1 MAGPLYILYRPT
13 EYYNGYGKMKSIFKL
28 TKDVLRRQFLS
39 GMLVV
44 VPLILTYVV
53 LRFLFDII
61 DGILSPY
68 IVRFLG
74 YSIPG
79 LGIISTILIIILTGF
94 FVRSIVGASIYK
106 YGDNLLT
113 KLPIVRIF
121 YLAAK
126 KLIEALAQPNN
137 EAFKEVVMF
146 EYPRR
151 GIWAV
156 GFLTSKIKFVNG
168 SEDQQIELI
177 GVFVPSTPTPI
188 SGIVI
193 FAPRKDIVSLDIT
206 VEDGLKLIVSGGI
219 VAPPVIKKKA
229 QQSIT
234 EG

>member
-1 MAGPLYILYRPT
+1 MR
-13 EYYNGYGKMKSIFKL
+13 SIFKL
-28 TKDVLRRQFLS
+28 AKDVLRRQFLS

-53 LRFLFDII
+53 LRFLFEII

-68 IVRFLG
+68 LAGLLG

-79 LGIISTILIIILTGF
+79 LGIISTVLIIILTGF

-106 YGDNLLT
+106 HGDNLLT

-126 KLIEALAQPNN
+126 KLIEALTLPSN

-151 GIWAV
+151 GIWV
-156 GFLTSKIKFVNG
+156 IGFLTSKIKFVTG
-168 SEDQQIELI
+168 SDNKHVELV
-177 GVFVPSTPTPI
+177 GVFVPSTPTPV

-193 FAPRKDIVSLDIT
+193 FTPREDIAPLDIS
-206 VEDGLKLIVSGGI
+206 VEEGLKLIVSGGI
-219 VAPPVIKKKA
+219 VAPPVIRKRVDQPYA
-229 QQSIT
+229 
-234 EG
+234 EV

>member
-1 MAGPLYILYRPT
+1 
-13 EYYNGYGKMKSIFKL
+13 MKSIFKL
-28 TKDVLRRQFLS
+28 AKDVLRRQFLS

-53 LRFLFDII
+53 LRFLFETI

-68 IVRFLG
+68 IEKFLN

-79 LGIISTILIIILTGF
+79 LGIIATILIIILTGF

-106 YGDNLLT
+106 HGDNLLT

-126 KLIEALAQPNN
+126 KLIEAMALPGSK
-137 EAFKEVVMF
+137 AFREVVMF

-151 GIWAV
+151 GIWVV

-168 SEDQQIELI
+168 SENQQMELV

-188 SGIVI
+188 SGFVI
-193 FAPRKDIVSLDIT
+193 FAPREDVVTLDMT
-206 VEDGLKLIVSGGI
+206 VEAGLKLLVSGGI
-219 VAPPVIKKKA
+219 IAPPVIKKRV
-229 QQSIT
+229 QQLNT
-234 EG
+234 EV

>member
-1 MAGPLYILYRPT
+1 
-13 EYYNGYGKMKSIFKL
+13 MKSIFKMA
-28 TKDVLRRQFLS
+28 KDVLRRQFLS

-53 LRFLFDII
+53 LRFLFDTI

-68 IVRFLG
+68 IVKFLG

-79 LGIISTILIIILTGF
+79 LGIIFTILIILLTGF
-94 FVRSIVGASIYK
+94 FVRSIIGASIYK
-106 YGDNLLT
+106 RGDNLLT

-126 KLIEALAQPNN
+126 KLIEALAQPSN

-151 GIWAV
+151 GIWAI

-168 SEDQQIELI
+168 SDDEIELV

-193 FAPRKDIVSLDIT
+193 FAPRKDVVTLDIT
-206 VEDGLKLIVSGGI
+206 IEAGLKLLVSGGI
-219 VAPPVIKKKA
+219 VAPSLIKKRV
-229 QQSIT
+229 QPSNM
-234 EG
+234 EV

>member
-1 MAGPLYILYRPT
+1 
-13 EYYNGYGKMKSIFKL
+13 MKSIFKIA
-28 TKDVLRRQFLS
+28 KDVLRRQFLS

-53 LRFLFDII
+53 LRFLFDTF

-68 IVRFLG
+68 IIKFLG

-79 LGIISTILIIILTGF
+79 LGIITTILIIILTGF

-106 YGDNLLT
+106 RGDNLLT

-126 KLIEALAQPNN
+126 KLIEALAHPSN

-151 GIWAV
+151 GIWAI

-168 SEDQQIELI
+168 GEDELELV
-177 GVFVPSTPTPI
+177 GVFVPSTPTPV
-188 SGIVI
+188 SGFVI
-193 FAPRKDIVSLDIT
+193 FAPRKDVVTLDIT
-206 VEDGLKLIVSGGI
+206 IEAGLKLLVSGGI
-219 VAPPVIKKKA
+219 VAPSSIKKRV
-229 QQSIT
+229 QPSSM
-234 EG
+234 EV

>member
-1 MAGPLYILYRPT
+1 MR
-13 EYYNGYGKMKSIFKL
+13 SIFKL
-28 TKDVLRRQFLS
+28 AKDVLRRQFLS

-53 LRFLFDII
+53 LRFLFETI

-68 IVRFLG
+68 IVKFLG

-79 LGIISTILIIILTGF
+79 LGIIFTILIIILTGF

-106 YGDNLLT
+106 RGDNLLT

-126 KLIEALAQPNN
+126 KLIEALTKSNN

-151 GIWAV
+151 GTWVV

-168 SEDQQIELI
+168 SDDQQIELV
-177 GVFVPSTPTPI
+177 GVFVPSTPTPV

-193 FAPRKDIVSLDIT
+193 FAPREDIMTLEMT
-206 VEDGLKLIVSGGI
+206 VEEGLKLIVSGGI
-219 VAPPVIKKKA
+219 VAPTVIKKRLHL
-229 QQSIT
+229 SNT
-234 EG
+234 EV

>member
-1 MAGPLYILYRPT
+1 
-13 EYYNGYGKMKSIFKL
+13 MKSIFKL

>member
-1 MAGPLYILYRPT
+1 MA
-13 EYYNGYGKMKSIFKL
+13 
-28 TKDVLRRQFLS
+28 KDVLRRQFLS

-53 LRFLFDII
+53 LRFLFDTI

-68 IVRFLG
+68 IVKFLG

-79 LGIISTILIIILTGF
+79 LGIIFTILIILLTGF
-94 FVRSIVGASIYK
+94 FVRSIIGASIYK
-106 YGDNLLT
+106 RGDNLLT

-126 KLIEALAQPNN
+126 KLIEALAQPSN

-151 GIWAV
+151 GIWAI

-168 SEDQQIELI
+168 SDDEIELV

-193 FAPRKDIVSLDIT
+193 FAPRKDVVTLDIT
-206 VEDGLKLIVSGGI
+206 IEAGLKLLVSGGI
-219 VAPPVIKKKA
+219 VAPSLIKKRV
-229 QQSIT
+229 QPSNM
-234 EG
+234 EV

>member
-1 MAGPLYILYRPT
+1 
-13 EYYNGYGKMKSIFKL
+13 MKSIFKM

-44 VPLILTYVV
+44 IPLILTYVV
-53 LRFLFDII
+53 LRFLFETI

-68 IVRFLG
+68 IVKFLG

-106 YGDNLLT
+106 HGDNLLT

-126 KLIEALAQPNN
+126 KLIEALAKPNN

-151 GIWAV
+151 GIWVV
-156 GFLTSKIKFVNG
+156 GFLTSKIKFVDG
-168 SEDQQIELI
+168 SDEQLELV
-177 GVFVPSTPTPI
+177 GVFIPSTPTPV
-188 SGIVI
+188 SGFVI
-193 FAPRKDIVSLDIT
+193 FAPREDIVSLDIT

-219 VAPPVIKKKA
+219 IAPPVIKKKA
-229 QQSIT
+229 H
-234 EG
+234 

>member
-1 MAGPLYILYRPT
+1 VAPLYNLLQPA

-28 TKDVLRRQFLS
+28 VKDVLKRQFLS
-39 GMLVV
+39 GVLVV

-53 LRFLFDII
+53 LRFLFEAI

-68 IVRFLG
+68 LVKFLG

-106 YGDNLLT
+106 RGDNLLT

-126 KLIEALAQPNN
+126 KLIEALAQSDN

-151 GIWAV
+151 GTWVV
-156 GFLTSKIKFVNG
+156 GFLTSKIKFVNK
-168 SEDQQIELI
+168 SDAQLELV
-177 GVFVPSTPTPI
+177 GVFIPSTPTPV

-193 FAPRKDIVSLDIT
+193 FAPQEDIISLDIT
-206 VEDGLKLIVSGGI
+206 VEEGLKLIVSGGI
-219 VAPPVIKKKA
+219 VAPPVIKERV
-229 QQSIT
+229 Q
-234 EG
+234 

>member
-1 MAGPLYILYRPT
+1 
-13 EYYNGYGKMKSIFKL
+13 MKSIFKMA
-28 TKDVLRRQFLS
+28 KDVLRRQFLS

-68 IVRFLG
+68 IVKFLG

-79 LGIISTILIIILTGF
+79 LGIIFTILIIILTGF
-94 FVRSIVGASIYK
+94 FVRSIIGASIYK
-106 YGDNLLT
+106 RGDNLLT

-126 KLIEALAQPNN
+126 KLIEALAQPSN

-146 EYPRR
+146 EYQRR
-151 GIWAV
+151 GIWAI

-168 SEDQQIELI
+168 SDDEIELV
-177 GVFVPSTPTPI
+177 GVFVPSTPTPV

-193 FAPRKDIVSLDIT
+193 FAPRKDVVTLDIT
-206 VEDGLKLIVSGGI
+206 IEAGLKLIVSGGI
-219 VAPPVIKKKA
+219 VAPPLIKKRV
-229 QQSIT
+229 QPSNM
-234 EG
+234 EV

>member
-1 MAGPLYILYRPT
+1 
-13 EYYNGYGKMKSIFKL
+13 MKSIFKL
-28 TKDVLRRQFLS
+28 TRDVLRRQFLS

-53 LRFLFDII
+53 LRFLFEII

-68 IVRFLG
+68 LVKFLG

-106 YGDNLLT
+106 RGDNLLT

-126 KLIEALAQPNN
+126 KLIEALALPSN

-151 GIWAV
+151 GIWVV

-168 SEDQQIELI
+168 SDDQIELV
-177 GVFVPSTPTPI
+177 GVFVPSTPTPV

-193 FAPRKDIVSLDIT
+193 FAPREDIIPLNIT
-206 VEDGLKLIVSGGI
+206 IEEGLKLIVSGGI
-219 VAPPVIKKKA
+219 VAPPVIKKRV
-229 QQSIT
+229 QQSCT
-234 EG
+234 EV